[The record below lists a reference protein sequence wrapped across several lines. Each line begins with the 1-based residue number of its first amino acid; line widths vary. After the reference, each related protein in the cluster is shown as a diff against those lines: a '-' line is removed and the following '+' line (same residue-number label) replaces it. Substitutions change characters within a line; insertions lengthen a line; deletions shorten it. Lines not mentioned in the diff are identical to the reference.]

1 MPPDYAR
8 RGRGPPR
15 IAYARRV
22 LAILGWLLA
31 LVIAACLT
39 VAAWP
44 QAFGLEQAP
53 VVAQV
58 VSMRIGVVGIALVL
72 LVLFLCFVGWKR
84 VRPFVLGVVSLL
96 LVFMLVSTGIHISR
110 GLDTSQTINGE
121 TDDLIVLTWNTLGN
135 EPGAAE
141 IARITDETGADAVML
156 PETTQELGVEVAGL
170 LRERD
175 NPFWV
180 LTNDYSPFYG
190 ALNTTLLVSASLGE
204 YRLDESLGGT
214 RTLPTVVAL
223 PVDGEG
229 PVLVST
235 HPVAPV
241 PQQMRNWRAD
251 LAFVAGLCDGS
262 QSVVMA
268 GDFNSTVDHW
278 WQYRT
283 ELDGGG
289 VGDLGV
295 CRDAASAVGAGAVG
309 TWPTWAPPWLGAN
322 IDHVVATPD
331 WTPVAARVLTGLDGA
346 GTDHR
351 PVVVQLRQTG

>member
-1 MPPDYAR
+1 M
-8 RGRGPPR
+8 
-15 IAYARRV
+15 

-53 VVAQV
+53 IVAQV

-72 LVLFLCFVGWKR
+72 VLLFLCFVGWRR

-96 LVFMLVSTGIHISR
+96 LVFVLVSGGIHVSR
-110 GLDTSQTINGE
+110 GLDTAQSIDGDG
-121 TDDLIVLTWNTLGN
+121 DDLVVLSWNTLGDV
-135 EPGAAE
+135 PGVDE
-141 IARITDETGADAVML
+141 IARIVDETGADAVML
-156 PETTQELGVEVAGL
+156 PETTLTTGIAVAER
-170 LRERD
+170 LREAG

-180 LTNDYSPFYG
+180 HTTDYSPSYG
-190 ALNTTLLVSASLGE
+190 ALNTTLMISAALGE
-204 YRLDESLGGT
+204 YTTDPTVGGT
-214 RTLPTVVAL
+214 RTLPTVVAR
-223 PVDGEG
+223 PDDGDG
-229 PVLVST
+229 PVFVSA

-251 LAFVAGLCDGS
+251 LEFVAGLCDGGD
-262 QSVVMA
+262 SVVMA

-278 WQYRT
+278 WRYRT
-283 ELDGGG
+283 ELEGGG
-289 VGDLGV
+289 MGDLGV

-331 WTPVAARVLTGLDGA
+331 WTPVAARVLTGLDDS

>member
-1 MPPDYAR
+1 M
-8 RGRGPPR
+8 
-15 IAYARRV
+15 

-72 LVLFLCFVGWKR
+72 LLLFLCFVGWQR
-84 VRPFVLGVVSLL
+84 VRPFVLGVASLL
-96 LVFMLVSTGIHISR
+96 LVFALVSTGIHVSR
-110 GLDTSQTINGE
+110 GLDTGQSIGD
-121 TDDLIVLTWNTLGN
+121 DDLVVLTWNTLGD
-135 EPGAAE
+135 EPGIDE
-141 IARITDETGADAVML
+141 IARVVDETGADAVML
-156 PETTQELGVEVAGL
+156 PETTLPLGVGVAERLRELGK
-170 LRERD
+170 R
-175 NPFWV
+175 FWV
-180 LTNDYSPFYG
+180 HTTGYSPSYG
-190 ALNTTLLVSASLGE
+190 ALNTTLLISAELGE
-204 YRLDESLGGT
+204 YTTDSEVGGT
-214 RTLPTVVAL
+214 RTLPTVVAR
-223 PVDGEG
+223 PDDGSG
-229 PVLVST
+229 PVFVAA

-251 LAFVAGLCDGS
+251 LEFVAGLCDGS
-262 QSVVMA
+262 DSVVMA

-278 WQYRT
+278 WRFRT

-289 VGDLGV
+289 MGDLGV
-295 CRDAASAVGAGAVG
+295 CRDAAAAVGAGAVG
-309 TWPTWAPPWLGAN
+309 TWPTWAPPWLGTN

-331 WTPVAARVLTGLDGA
+331 WTPIAARVLTGLDDS

-351 PVVVQLRQTG
+351 PVVVQLRRTG

>member
-1 MPPDYAR
+1 MSYAPD
-8 RGRGPPR
+8 
-15 IAYARRV
+15 V

-31 LVIAACLT
+31 IVIAACLL

-44 QAFGLEQAP
+44 QALGLEQAP

-72 LVLFLCFVGWKR
+72 AIVFLCFVGWRR

-96 LVFMLVSTGIHISR
+96 LVFALVSGGVHASR
-110 GLDTSQTINGE
+110 GLDDGQAIDG
-121 TDDLIVLTWNTLGN
+121 DGGDLVVLTWNTLGD
-135 EPGAAE
+135 EPGAE
-141 IARITDETGADAVML
+141 EVARIIDETGADVVML
-156 PETTQELGVEVAGL
+156 PETTLPLGVGVAEL
-170 LRERD
+170 LRERG

-180 LTNDYSPFYG
+180 HTTEYSPSYG
-190 ALNTTLLVSASLGE
+190 ALNTTLLISAALGE
-204 YRLDESLGGT
+204 YTTDSSVGGT
-214 RTLPTVVAL
+214 RTLPTVVAR
-223 PVDGEG
+223 PDDGEG

-251 LAFVAGLCDGS
+251 LEFVAGLCDGS
-262 QSVVMA
+262 SSVVMA
-268 GDFNSTVDHW
+268 GDFNSTLDHW
-278 WQYRT
+278 AS
-283 ELDGGG
+283 LGVDG
-289 VGDLGV
+289 GDLGT

-309 TWPTWAPPWLGAN
+309 SWPTWAPSWLGAQ

-331 WTPVAARVLTGLDGA
+331 WEPVAARVLTGVDGA

-351 PVVVQLRQTG
+351 PVLVQLRRTG

>member
-1 MPPDYAR
+1 M
-8 RGRGPPR
+8 
-15 IAYARRV
+15 

-72 LVLFLCFVGWKR
+72 LLLFLCFVGWKR
-84 VRPFVLGVVSLL
+84 VRPFVLGVVALL
-96 LVFMLVSTGIHISR
+96 LVFSLVSGGIHVAR
-110 GLDTSQTINGE
+110 GLDTSQRIDGE
-121 TDDLIVLTWNTLGN
+121 TDDLIVLTWNTLGD
-135 EPGAAE
+135 EPGADE
-141 IARITDETGADAVML
+141 IARIIDETGADAVML
-156 PETTQELGVEVAGL
+156 PETTQALGVGVAER
-170 LRERD
+170 LRDRG

-180 LTNDYSPFYG
+180 LSNDYSPSYG
-190 ALNTTLLVSASLGE
+190 ALNTTLLVSTALGE
-204 YRLDESLGGT
+204 YRADGSAGGT
-214 RTLPTVVAL
+214 RTLPTVVAR
-223 PVDGEG
+223 PVDGDG
-229 PVLVST
+229 PVLIST

-251 LAFVAGLCDGS
+251 LEFVAGLCDGS
-262 QSVVMA
+262 DSVVMA

-278 WQYRT
+278 WQFRT
-283 ELDGGG
+283 ELDDGGM
-289 VGDLGV
+289 GDLGV

-331 WTPVAARVLTGLDGA
+331 WTPVAARVLTGLDDS

-351 PVVVQLRQTG
+351 PVLVQLRQTG

>member
-1 MPPDYAR
+1 M
-8 RGRGPPR
+8 
-15 IAYARRV
+15 

-31 LVIAACLT
+31 LLIAACLT

-72 LVLFLCFVGWKR
+72 LLLFLCFVGWKR

-96 LVFMLVSTGIHISR
+96 LAFCLVSTGIHVSR
-110 GLDTSQTINGE
+110 GLDSGQSIDSS
-121 TDDLIVLTWNTLGN
+121 DDLVVLTWNTLGD
-135 EPGAAE
+135 EPGIDE
-141 IARITDETGADAVML
+141 IARIVDETGADAVML
-156 PETTQELGVEVAGL
+156 PETTLQLGVGVAEQ
-170 LRERD
+170 LRERGKR
-175 NPFWV
+175 FWV
-180 LTNDYSPFYG
+180 HTTGYSPSYG
-190 ALNTTLLVSASLGE
+190 ALNTTLLISAELGQYTTDGE
-204 YRLDESLGGT
+204 IGGT
-214 RTLPTVVAL
+214 RTLPTVVAR
-223 PVDGEG
+223 PDDGSG
-229 PVLVST
+229 PVFVAA

-251 LAFVAGLCDGS
+251 LEFVAGLCDGS
-262 QSVVMA
+262 DSVVMA

-283 ELDGGG
+283 AIDGGG

-295 CRDAASAVGAGAVG
+295 CRDAASALDAGAVG

-331 WTPVAARVLTGLDGA
+331 WTPIAARVLTGLDAA

-351 PVVVQLRQTG
+351 PVVVQLRHAG

>member
-1 MPPDYAR
+1 M
-8 RGRGPPR
+8 
-15 IAYARRV
+15 

-53 VVAQV
+53 IVAQV

-72 LVLFLCFVGWKR
+72 LLLFLCFAGWRR

-96 LVFMLVSTGIHISR
+96 LVFGLVSTGIHVSR
-110 GLDTSQTINGE
+110 GLDTGQTID
-121 TDDLIVLTWNTLGN
+121 TSDDLVVLTWNTLGD
-135 EPGAAE
+135 EPGIDE
-141 IARITDETGADAVML
+141 IARIVDETGADAVML
-156 PETTQELGVEVAGL
+156 PETTLQLGVGVAEQ
-170 LRERD
+170 LRERGKR
-175 NPFWV
+175 FWV
-180 LTNDYSPFYG
+180 LTNDYSPSYG
-190 ALNTTLLVSASLGE
+190 ALNTTLLVSTALGRYTADSE
-204 YRLDESLGGT
+204 VGGT
-214 RTLPTVVAL
+214 RTLPTVVAR

-251 LAFVAGLCDGS
+251 LEFVAGLCDGS

-278 WQYRT
+278 WQHRR
-283 ELDGGG
+283 ELEGGG
-289 VGDLGV
+289 TGDLGV

-331 WTPVAARVLTGLDGA
+331 WTPVAARVLTGLDDS

-351 PVVVQLRQTG
+351 PVVVQLRRTG

>member
-1 MPPDYAR
+1 M
-8 RGRGPPR
+8 
-15 IAYARRV
+15 

-44 QAFGLEQAP
+44 QGFGLEQAP

-58 VSMRIGVVGIALVL
+58 VSMRVGVIGIALVL
-72 LVLFLCFVGWKR
+72 AVLLLCFVGWKR

-96 LVFMLVSTGIHISR
+96 VVFALVSSGIHISR
-110 GLDTSQTINGE
+110 GLDTAQTLSGGQP
-121 TDDLIVLTWNTLGN
+121 DDLTVLTWNTLGD
-135 EPGAAE
+135 EPGIDE
-141 IARITDETGADAVML
+141 IARIIDETGADAVML
-156 PETTQELGVEVAGL
+156 PETTLTTGVGVAEL
-170 LRERD
+170 LRDRGKRY
-175 NPFWV
+175 WV
-180 LTNDYSPFYG
+180 HTTDYSPSYG
-190 ALNTTLLVSASLGE
+190 ALNTTLLISVELGE
-204 YRLDESLGGT
+204 YTTDLEVGGT
-214 RTLPTVVAL
+214 RTLPTVVAR
-223 PVDGEG
+223 PDDGEG
-229 PVLVST
+229 PVLVAT

-251 LAFVAGLCDGS
+251 LEFVAGLCDGED
-262 QSVVMA
+262 SVIMA

-283 ELDGGG
+283 ELSGGG
-289 VGDLGV
+289 TGDLGV
-295 CRDAASAVGAGAVG
+295 CRDAASAVGAGGVG

-322 IDHVVATPD
+322 IDHVVATED
-331 WTPVAARVLTGLDGA
+331 WTPVAARVLTGLDDA